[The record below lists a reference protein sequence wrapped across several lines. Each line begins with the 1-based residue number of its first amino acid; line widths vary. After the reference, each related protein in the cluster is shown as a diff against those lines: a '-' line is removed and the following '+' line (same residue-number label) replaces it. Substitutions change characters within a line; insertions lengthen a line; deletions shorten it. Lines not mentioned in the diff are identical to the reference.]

1 MQCTNPVRISKN
13 LDVKLYPDGL
23 LVPCGK
29 CLSCRIAKRS
39 EWSMRML
46 HELESYDCAVFVTLT
61 YDDEHLP
68 EHGSLV
74 VSDLQK
80 FFKRL
85 RKECQK
91 VGKNIRYFACGEY
104 GDRYGRPHYHAIIF
118 GLSQSKADKVIMDSK
133 WSFGNVFY
141 GSAEPDSIRYVAQY
155 VDKKYSG
162 DLAKQEYEDK
172 KRAPVFRVSSHGLG
186 KKYIDKNRKQITEM
200 GYCTVKGVMHSLPR
214 YYLNRL
220 GIDPALYRQTARLLA
235 CEQYEEATGL
245 HLDPDIAYHVRPAS
259 EYTKYAKEQE
269 AKRKQSDQNK
279 SAKVALK
286 KRKL

>member
-1 MQCTNPVRISKN
+1 MEKTF
-13 LDVKLYPDGL
+13 DTL
-23 LVPCGK
+23 LVVNTVTVTVALIITLLFSDYLNPRLIK
-29 CLSCRIAKRS
+29 LSWI
-39 EWSMRML
+39 
-46 HELESYDCAVFVTLT
+46 
-61 YDDEHLP
+61 
-68 EHGSLV
+68 
-74 VSDLQK
+74 VS
-80 FFKRL
+80 
-85 RKECQK
+85 
-91 VGKNIRYFACGEY
+91 
-104 GDRYGRPHYHAIIF
+104 
-118 GLSQSKADKVIMDSK
+118 GL
-133 WSFGNVFY
+133 FGNVFY

-172 KRAPVFRVSSHGLG
+172 KRAPVFRVSSLGLG

-220 GIDPALYRQTARLLA
+220 GIDPALYRQTAQLLA